1 MAVLEPGIFNTLH
14 SYLSTCE
21 LTSRST
27 VGAIIPTKYLWSG
40 TIASIGQMRRC
51 LGSSGVGSERN
62 SMRRPGA
69 TIGTQSW
76 PCWYCAA
83 KERMPSYTVKRWL
96 MCRLPCQGLGAS
108 RGKSEAPYTAL
119 DSVDEKMRCDARAW
133 ASGALRGTFD
143 REEEGHEGSLPQD
156 MGTLMATLSSPA
168 SIILVLPKQHEPRPS
183 RRPRKPP
190 SSLRLIQHTTRG
202 CLGPVSSRPPAL
214 SPSRCV
220 M

>member
-1 MAVLEPGIFNTLH
+1 MRADKQVHGWRNHTNKVPVERYHSEHRPDAPVLGFLGCWIRAKLNAASRCDHWDAVMAVLVL
-14 SYLSTCE
+14 
-21 LTSRST
+21 R
-27 VGAIIPTKYLWSG
+27 
-40 TIASIGQMRRC
+40 GQ
-51 LGSSGVGSERN
+51 E
-62 SMRRPGA
+62 
-69 TIGTQSW
+69 
-76 PCWYCAA
+76 
-83 KERMPSYTVKRWL
+83 KMPSYTVKRWL